1 MYDPVDENI
10 LRQFSPVVLAY
21 IGDAAF
27 ELMVR
32 SFIVTAGKRRVKDI
46 HLDTVEHVRASSQ
59 ARFIR
64 SIFNELSDTEQD
76 LVRRGRNAKSQPPK
90 NVDVGDYR
98 MSTGFEALL
107 GYLYL
112 KGDFDRLKYLVGLA
126 LEENAGL

>member
-1 MYDPVDENI
+1 MHDPVDENT

-32 SFIVTAGKRRVKDI
+32 SFIVTSGKRRVKDI
-46 HLDTVEHVRASSQ
+46 HLDTVQHVRASSQ
-59 ARFIR
+59 ARFVR
-64 SIFNELSDTEQD
+64 SIFNELSEHEQE
-76 LVRRGRNAKSQPPK
+76 LVRRGRNTKSHAPK

-98 MSTGFEALL
+98 MSTGFEALM

-112 KGDFDRLKYLVGLA
+112 KGDIDRLKYLVGLA
-126 LEENAGL
+126 LEEN